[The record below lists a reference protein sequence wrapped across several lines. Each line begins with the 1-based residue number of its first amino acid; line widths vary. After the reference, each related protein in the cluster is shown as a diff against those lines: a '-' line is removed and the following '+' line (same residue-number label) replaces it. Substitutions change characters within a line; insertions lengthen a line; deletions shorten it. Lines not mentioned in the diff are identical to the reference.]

1 MSAAVGAIVVAAGSS
16 TRMAGLDK
24 QFVPLVGHPL
34 LWHAVDALE
43 RCVLVDR
50 VSLVLGASNIER
62 GVELVG
68 KEGWTSVTVVAGGER
83 RQDSVRAGLDALGE
97 TAWTIVHD
105 GARPCVTPEIF
116 ETGLAEARQTGAA
129 IAGVPVR
136 DTIKAVDG
144 DANVTGTLDR
154 KTLWAVHTPQVF
166 STELL
171 RRAHDDVKY
180 DVTDD
185 ASMVEQIG
193 GAVRVFMDSYTNLK
207 ITTPEDLAIA
217 EVLIAGGATSDGV
230 DGVSSGGRRIEI
242 EK

>member
-1 MSAAVGAIVVAAGSS
+1 
-16 TRMAGLDK
+16 MAGLDK
-24 QFVPLVGHPL
+24 QFAPLAGHPL
-34 LWHAVDALE
+34 LWHAVDVLE
-43 RCVLVDR
+43 RCALVDR
-50 VSLVLGASNIER
+50 VSLVLGASSVER

-83 RQDSVRAGLDALGE
+83 RQDSVRAGLDDLGK

-105 GARPCVTPEIF
+105 GARPCVTPDIF
-116 ETGLAEARQTGAA
+116 EMGLAEARQTGAA
-129 IAGVPVR
+129 IAGVPVK

-144 DANVTGTLDR
+144 DANVTGTPDR

-171 RRAHDDVKY
+171 RRAHDDVKD

-193 GAVRVFMDSYTNLK
+193 GTVRVFMDSHANIK
-207 ITTPEDLAIA
+207 VTTPEDLAVA
-217 EVLIAGGATSDGV
+217 EVLIAGGATHDGAY
-230 DGVSSGGRRIEI
+230 GVSSGGRRMEI